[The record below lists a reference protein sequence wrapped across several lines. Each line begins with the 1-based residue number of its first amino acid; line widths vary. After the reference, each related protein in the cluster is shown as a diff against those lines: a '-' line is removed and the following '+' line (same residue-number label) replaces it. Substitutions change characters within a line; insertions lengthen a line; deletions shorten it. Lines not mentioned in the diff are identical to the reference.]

1 MDDAKH
7 HQVREVKVLRTVG
20 LPIFR
25 KLQLCWTVMKTAGTN
40 LTLHMLV
47 LGANIYRTQS
57 QDEAGFPERHAGQIV
72 STSQS
77 L

>member
-1 MDDAKH
+1 MSFVTTAN
-7 HQVREVKVLRTVG
+7 KVYACGVG
-20 LPIFR
+20 I
-25 KLQLCWTVMKTAGTN
+25 TATAGTN
-40 LTLHMLV
+40 LTLHML
-47 LGANIYRTQS
+47 GANVYRTQS